1 MTTEVFILRRGKRV
15 NGDTQFDLSGLGKQ
29 ASHFLPLMAAAG
41 EMIVIRVVVNDAKQF
56 HHLFI
61 ALGNM
66 AVAVKKA
73 IE

>member
-1 MTTEVFILRRGKRV
+1 
-15 NGDTQFDLSGLGKQ
+15 
-29 ASHFLPLMAAAG
+29 MAAAG
-41 EMIVIRVVVNDAKQF
+41 EMIVIRVVVNDAKKL

>member
-1 MTTEVFILRRGKRV
+1 
-15 NGDTQFDLSGLGKQ
+15 
-29 ASHFLPLMAAAG
+29 MAAAG